1 MEQELRKR
9 IDKVRDFVHE
19 VGGDACIITSQI
31 NLFYLN
37 GFIFDGFMYILPE
50 RDQLLF
56 VKRPVDIL
64 GKNVFYISKPE
75 QIPDKLIELGYKI
88 PDKLLIE
95 SDSISMSEGYRLQAT
110 LGMPQLLNVSG
121 KMKEIRSIKS
131 ESEIEQMRTSARIQS
146 KIYEQIPHLYRK
158 GMRDIDFQIEV
169 EYLMRKHGSLGV
181 FRSFGRNMD
190 IFMGS
195 VIAGDNATVPSPYDF
210 AMGGKGLSP
219 YIPIG
224 ASGITLAEGMTIMF
238 DMAGN
243 FTPYQSDMTR
253 TFAIGNVPEI
263 AYKAHQ
269 ISIEMN
275 QWVEENVK
283 PGTPCS
289 EIYNKSIDFV
299 QKNRLK
305 EYFMG
310 TMQQAKFV
318 GHGVG
323 LEINELPV
331 LSSRSKDIMQPNITF
346 AYEPKFV
353 LPGIGAVG
361 IENTFVIKEA
371 GNEKLTFLDET
382 LRKL

>member
-50 RDQLLF
+50 RDPLLF

-64 GKNVFYISKPE
+64 GENVFYISKPE

-95 SDSISMSEGYRLQAT
+95 SDSISMSEGNRLQAT

-169 EYLMRKHGSLGV
+169 EYLMRKHGSLGI

-283 PGTPCS
+283 SGTPCS

-331 LSSRSKDIMQPNITF
+331 LSSGSKDIMQPNIAF

>member
-1 MEQELRKR
+1 MKQELINR
-9 IDKVRDFVHE
+9 IYKVRNFICE
-19 VGGDACIITSQI
+19 SNADACIITSQI

-37 GFIFDGFMYILPE
+37 GFIFDGFMYILP
-50 RDQLLF
+50 DKDPLLF
-56 VKRPVDIL
+56 VKRPVNIS

-75 QIPDKLIELGYKI
+75 QIPDLLTEFGHKM
-88 PDKLLIE
+88 PSNLLIE
-95 SDSISMSEGYRLQAT
+95 ADIMSISEGNRLQTA
-110 LGMPQLLNVSG
+110 LRMPKLLNISG
-121 KMKEIRSIKS
+121 KMREIRSIKS
-131 ESEIEQMRTSARIQS
+131 ESEIEQLRISAQIQS
-146 KIYEQIPHLYRK
+146 NIYEQIPHLYHK
-158 GMRDIDFQIEV
+158 GMRDIDFQIEI

-181 FRSFGRNMD
+181 FRSFGQNMD

-224 ASGITLAEGMTIMF
+224 ASGIILAEGMTIMF

-275 QWVEENVK
+275 RWVEENVK
-283 PGTPCS
+283 LGTACS

-299 QKNRLK
+299 QRNHLE

-323 LEINELPV
+323 LEINELPI
-331 LSSRSKDIMQPNITF
+331 LTPRTKEIMQANIAF

-361 IENTFVIKEA
+361 IENTFVVKET
-371 GNEKLTFLDET
+371 GIEKITLFDET

>member
-1 MEQELRKR
+1 
-9 IDKVRDFVHE
+9 
-19 VGGDACIITSQI
+19 
-31 NLFYLN
+31 
-37 GFIFDGFMYILPE
+37 
-50 RDQLLF
+50 
-56 VKRPVDIL
+56 
-64 GKNVFYISKPE
+64 
-75 QIPDKLIELGYKI
+75 
-88 PDKLLIE
+88 
-95 SDSISMSEGYRLQAT
+95 MSEGYRLQAT

-146 KIYEQIPHLYRK
+146 EIYEQIPHLYRK

-169 EYLMRKHGSLGV
+169 KYLMRKHGSLGV

-283 PGTPCS
+283 PGMPCS

-331 LSSRSKDIMQPNITF
+331 LSSRSKDIMQPNIAF